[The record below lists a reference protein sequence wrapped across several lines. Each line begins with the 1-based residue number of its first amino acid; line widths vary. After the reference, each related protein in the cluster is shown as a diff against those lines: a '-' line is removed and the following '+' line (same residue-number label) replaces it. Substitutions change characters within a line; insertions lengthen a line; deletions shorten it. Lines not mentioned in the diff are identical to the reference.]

1 MDQLIIE
8 SGSTKSEWV
17 LFDPDGNVL
26 SRAIAPGWNPQ
37 LGLESNQIS
46 TDCQSMIDHAQSIY
60 FYSAGVASPITKER
74 VIQKLNAPCK
84 VEVFSDLEGACK
96 ASLGETSGVVGILGT
111 GSNACYWDGTMSH
124 HAVPS
129 LGFILSDEG
138 GGVDIG
144 KELIRSYFFKE
155 MPSDL
160 SKAFEEAYN
169 LEKAFVLE
177 NVYQKPYPNRYLAD
191 FSKFVSN
198 YPHPWSEQLVKDRFT
213 RFINK
218 HLLPNFHKKNENIA
232 FVGSMSFV
240 FKDYLIEI
248 CSALHLNVIQVLKA
262 ATEGLIKYHTKQIH
276 D

>member
-8 SGSTKSEWV
+8 RGSTKSEWV
-17 LFDPDGNVL
+17 LFDPEGNVL

-111 GSNACYWDGTMSH
+111 GSNACYWDGTMTH

-129 LGFILSDEG
+129 LGFILSE
-138 GGVDIG
+138 IYFIF
-144 KELIRSYFFKE
+144 LIINA
-155 MPSDL
+155 L
-160 SKAFEEAYN
+160 
-169 LEKAFVLE
+169 
-177 NVYQKPYPNRYLAD
+177 NRLFLWNITQFWN
-191 FSKFVSN
+191 FSNDSFII
-198 YPHPWSEQLVKDRFT
+198 RF
-213 RFINK
+213 
-218 HLLPNFHKKNENIA
+218 
-232 FVGSMSFV
+232 
-240 FKDYLIEI
+240 
-248 CSALHLNVIQVLKA
+248 
-262 ATEGLIKYHTKQIH
+262 
-276 D
+276 